1 MELDCWCT
9 CGKQIYDPNAL
20 YCSKECANADNV
32 QNPSTK
38 AVPQTPP
45 VNLHFSITI
54 TPNIYR
60 ASDSNAKVL
69 SSPLSTSSSGS
80 SFTSIYTHDQ
90 NFNDNYDYVYT
101 SNHHRNCEEMVNVI
115 PTTPLAIR

>member
-9 CGKQIYDPNAL
+9 CGKQIYDPKAL

-32 QNPSTK
+32 QNLSTK

-54 TPNIYR
+54 TPIKYQIFNGNKYCTL
-60 ASDSNAKVL
+60 L
-69 SSPLSTSSSGS
+69 SCLDESEISSLIP
-80 SFTSIYTHDQ
+80 FRL
-90 NFNDNYDYVYT
+90 NFNNQ
-101 SNHHRNCEEMVNVI
+101 
-115 PTTPLAIR
+115 TPLFE